1 MFIHDDDAFRSAF
14 ATRRLGFQ
22 RMPEELFCD
31 PEDTLREFE

>member
-1 MFIHDDDAFRSAF
+1 MTMMLSGLRMSAF